1 MAPAKTPSI
10 SSDRKK
16 MKAGSVVIREG
27 YRLCRTTSM
36 IAVKGIADIK
46 WPHLS
51 GRIYE
56 YLTQTQYGS
65 LTKMNVVPVTI
76 GALAPTNEI
85 LAPSTW
91 RGPARPDARRA
102 PSVMCPRPRMG

>member
-27 YRLCRTTSM
+27 YRLCRTRSM

-85 LAPSTW
+85 FAPSTW
-91 RGPARPDARRA
+91 RVPAGPDACSAPPMIFHRA
-102 PSVMCPRPRMG
+102 